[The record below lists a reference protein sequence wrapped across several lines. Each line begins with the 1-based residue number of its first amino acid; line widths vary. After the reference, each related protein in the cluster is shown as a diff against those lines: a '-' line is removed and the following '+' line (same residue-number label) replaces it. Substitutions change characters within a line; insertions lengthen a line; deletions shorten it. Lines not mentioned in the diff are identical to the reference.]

1 MFGRPH
7 FGGVA
12 FFCAYAGPKN
22 IGKTKKKKKK
32 LYKSLVRKEK
42 LPHIC
47 HMQNETNTHTMNTP
61 YNLQRLDSVM
71 LRSALQSLAPKM
83 DAHSLKMSNA
93 IAAELKR
100 RES

>member
-32 LYKSLVRKEK
+32 LLKSLVRKEK

-47 HMQNETNTHTMNTP
+47 VMRNNKTTTMSYKELTRIAQTGYNETIREMAR
-61 YNLQRLDSVM
+61 Q
-71 LRSALQSLAPKM
+71 ALKDLYPT
-83 DAHSLKMSNA
+83 NV
-93 IAAELKR
+93 IG
-100 RES
+100 